1 MGPILLRRNRE
12 FMGISNLIGLLS
24 GLALFLYGISL
35 MGDGLSKVAGDKL
48 QKILYQLTSN
58 PVKGILLGIAVTA
71 LIQSS
76 SATSVMAIGFVNS
89 GLMQFNEAV
98 SIILGS
104 IVGTSITGWIVS
116 LTALDPGEGIMVI
129 FSTTFITG
137 VLAIVGICLYKFSKK
152 PMRNHIG
159 AILLGL
165 AVLMFGMNAMSAAVT
180 PLRENEQFLAML
192 TRFSNPL
199 LGLLVGIVFT
209 AIIQSS
215 AAAVGI
221 LQALSMTGSLSFAE
235 TYPIIL
241 GIAVGGALPVL
252 LGAMGASINA
262 RRTALV
268 HLLIDIFGAAFCG
281 IVFYAINAVHP
292 FKFMNAAMTPVR
304 VAALNTVFRIVT
316 VVVLTPMINV
326 LGKIA
331 CKIIPDE
338 PETKTENKAGDWDL
352 LDERFLSH
360 PAIAIEQSRIVVFSM
375 AAYVQGNLDKAL
387 SLLHEYS
394 EEGFQEVQEL
404 EEIVDHYEDRIGTY
418 LIKVSAAELTEKQN
432 EDLYQFLHAI
442 TDLERISDHATNIS
456 ENAKEIYDKSI
467 VLSPDAV
474 HELDVMEAA
483 VREVVDLAIRALTD
497 EDQESAHMVEPLEE
511 LIDDLSDEMKHRHVD
526 RLQKGICTLQHGFVF
541 NDLITN
547 FERISDHCSNIAV
560 AMIELEK
567 DAFDTHDY
575 VESLIARK
583 DEEFSHYFQKFKEKY
598 TLD

>member
-1 MGPILLRRNRE
+1 
-12 FMGISNLIGLLS
+12 
-24 GLALFLYGISL
+24 
-35 MGDGLSKVAGDKL
+35 V
-48 QKILYQLTSN
+48 
-58 PVKGILLGIAVTA
+58 VTA

-104 IVGTSITGWIVS
+104 IVGTSITGWIVC
-116 LTALDPGEGIMVI
+116 LTTLNPGDGIMVI

-137 VLAIVGICLYKFSKK
+137 VLAIVGILLYKFSKK
-152 PMRNHIG
+152 PMHNHIG

-165 AVLMFGMNAMSAAVT
+165 AVLMFGMNAMSASVT
-180 PLRENEQFLAML
+180 PLRENEQFLALL

-241 GIAVGGALPVL
+241 GIAIGGAVPVL
-252 LGAMGASINA
+252 LGAMGASLNA

-268 HLLIDIFGAAFCG
+268 HLIIDILGAAFCG

-292 FKFMNAAMTPVR
+292 FSFMNATMTPVR

-316 VVVLTPMINV
+316 VAVLTPAIDL
-326 LGKIA
+326 LGKLA
-331 CKIIPDE
+331 CKIMPDE
-338 PETKTENKAGDWDL
+338 PVQQTENKPGDWDL

-375 AAYVQGNLDKAL
+375 AAYVQGNVDRAL

-394 EEGFQEVQEL
+394 EKGFQEVQEL
-404 EEIVDHYEDRIGTY
+404 EETVDHYEDRIGTY
-418 LIKVSAAELTEKQN
+418 LIKVSASELTQRQN

-456 ENAKEIYDKSI
+456 ENAKEIHDKSI
-467 VLSPDAV
+467 ELSPDAI
-474 HELDVMEAA
+474 HELNVMEAA
-483 VREVVDLAIRALTD
+483 VREVLDLAIRALTD

-575 VESLIARK
+575 VESLMARK
-583 DEEFSHYFQKFKEKY
+583 DEEFSRYFRKFKEKY

>member
-1 MGPILLRRNRE
+1 MNLL
-12 FMGISNLIGLLS
+12 NLIGLLS

-35 MGDGLSKVAGDKL
+35 MGDGLSKVAGDSL
-48 QKILYQLTSN
+48 QKVLYQLTSN
-58 PVKGILLGIAVTA
+58 PFKGILLGIVVTA

-89 GLMQFNEAV
+89 GLMQFTEAV

-116 LTALDPGEGIMVI
+116 LSSLELGDGILMI

-152 PMRNHIG
+152 PTNNHIG

-165 AVLMFGMNAMSAAVT
+165 AVLMFGMNAMSSAVT
-180 PLRENEQFLAML
+180 PLRENEAFLNLL
-192 TRFSNPL
+192 TKFSNPF
-199 LGLLVGIVFT
+199 LGILVGIVFT
-209 AIIQSS
+209 AVIQSS

-252 LGAMGASINA
+252 LSAMGASLNA

-268 HLLIDIFGAAFCG
+268 HLISDVLGALFCG
-281 IVFYAINAVHP
+281 LVFYTLNAIHP
-292 FKFMNAAMTPVR
+292 FSFMTATMNPVR

-316 VVVLTPMINV
+316 VLFLTPLIGVM
-326 LGKIA
+326 GKMA
-331 CKIIPDE
+331 CYFIKETEERPQVE
-338 PETKTENKAGDWDL
+338 PGDWDL
-352 LDERFLSH
+352 LDERFLRQ
-360 PAIAIEQSRIVVFSM
+360 PAIAIEQSRIVVYSM
-375 AAYVQGNLDKAL
+375 AAHVRENLDKAL
-387 SLLHEYS
+387 SLLHGYS

-404 EEIVDHYEDRIGTY
+404 EETVDHYEDKIGTY
-418 LIKVSAAELTEKQN
+418 LVKVSAAELTTRQN

-456 ENAKEIYDKSI
+456 ENAKEIHDKDI
-467 VLSPDAV
+467 QLSRDAV
-474 HELDVMEAA
+474 HELDVMQDA
-483 VREVVDLAIRALTD
+483 VREVLDLALRSLTEQD
-497 EDQESAHMVEPLEE
+497 EKSAHMVEPLEE
-511 LIDDLSDEMKHRHVD
+511 LIDDLSDEMKHRHID

-547 FERISDHCSNIAV
+547 LERISDHCSNLAI
-560 AMIELEK
+560 AMIELEQ

-575 VESLIARK
+575 VESLMGRK
-583 DEEFSHYFQKFKEKY
+583 DEEFAKYFRFFKEKY
-598 TLD
+598 RLTE

>member
-1 MGPILLRRNRE
+1 MNIL
-12 FMGISNLIGLLS
+12 NLIGLLS

-35 MGDGLSKVAGDKL
+35 MGDGLSKVAGDRL
-48 QKILYQLTSN
+48 QKVLYQLTSS
-58 PVKGILLGIAVTA
+58 PIKGILLGIAVTA

-89 GLMQFNEAV
+89 GLMEFQEAV

-116 LTALDPGEGIMVI
+116 LSSIDQGEGLLMI

-137 VLAIVGICLYKFSKK
+137 VLAVIGIVLYKFSKK
-152 PMRNHIG
+152 PMRNHLG
-159 AILLGL
+159 SILLGL
-165 AVLMFGMNAMSAAVT
+165 AVLMFGMNAMSSAVT
-180 PLRENEQFLAML
+180 PLRENQAFLDML
-192 TRFSNPL
+192 TRFSNPV
-199 LGLLVGIVFT
+199 LGILVGIVFT

-252 LGAMGASINA
+252 LSAAGASLNA
-262 RRTALV
+262 RRTALI
-268 HLLIDIFGAAFCG
+268 HLMIDVFGAVFCG
-281 IVFYAINAVHP
+281 VVFYAANAVHP
-292 FKFMNAAMTPVR
+292 FGFMKAAMSPVR

-316 VVVLTPMINV
+316 VLVLTPLIGV
-326 LGKIA
+326 LGKMA
-331 CKIIPDE
+331 CAIMKE
-338 PETKTENKAGDWDL
+338 RPETKSDTELSGDWDL
-352 LDERFLSH
+352 LDDRFVSH
-360 PAIAIEQSRIVVFSM
+360 PAIAIEQSRIVVCSM
-375 AAYVQGNLDKAL
+375 AAHTQANLEKAV
-387 SLLHEYS
+387 LLLDNYS

-404 EEIVDHYEDRIGTY
+404 EETVDRYEDKIGTY
-418 LIKVSAAELTEKQN
+418 LVKISSSELTQHQN
-432 EDLYQFLHAI
+432 EDLYRFLHAI

-456 ENAKEIYDKSI
+456 ENAKEIHDKSI
-467 VLSPDAV
+467 DLSSGAIE
-474 HELDVMEAA
+474 ELRVMEAA
-483 VREVVDLAIRALTD
+483 VKEVLSLALRALTEQD
-497 EDQESAHMVEPLEE
+497 EECAHMVEPLEE
-511 LIDDLSDEMKHRHVD
+511 LIDDLSDEMKNRHVS

-560 AMIELEK
+560 AMIELEQ

-575 VESLIARK
+575 VENLMERK
-583 DEEFSHYFQKFKEKY
+583 DEEFSRYFKKFAEKY
-598 TLD
+598 KLN

>member
-1 MGPILLRRNRE
+1 
-12 FMGISNLIGLLS
+12 MGISNLIGLLS

-58 PVKGILLGIAVTA
+58 PVKGILLGIVVTA

-104 IVGTSITGWIVS
+104 IVGTSITGWIVC
-116 LTALDPGEGIMVI
+116 LTTLNPGDGIMVI

-137 VLAIVGICLYKFSKK
+137 VLAIVGILLYKFSKK
-152 PMRNHIG
+152 PMHNHIG

-165 AVLMFGMNAMSAAVT
+165 AVLMFGMNAMSASVT
-180 PLRENEQFLAML
+180 PLRENEQFLALL

-241 GIAVGGALPVL
+241 GIAIGGAVPVL
-252 LGAMGASINA
+252 LGAMGASLNA

-268 HLLIDIFGAAFCG
+268 HLIIDILGAAFCG

-292 FKFMNAAMTPVR
+292 FSFMNATMTPVR

-316 VVVLTPMINV
+316 VAVLTPAIDL
-326 LGKIA
+326 LGKLA
-331 CKIIPDE
+331 CKIMPDE
-338 PETKTENKAGDWDL
+338 PIQQTENKPGDWDL

-375 AAYVQGNLDKAL
+375 AAYVQGNVDRAL

-394 EEGFQEVQEL
+394 EKGFQEVQEL
-404 EEIVDHYEDRIGTY
+404 EETVDHYEDRIGTY
-418 LIKVSAAELTEKQN
+418 LIKVSASELTQRQN

-456 ENAKEIYDKSI
+456 ENAKEIHDKSI
-467 VLSPDAV
+467 ELSPDAI
-474 HELDVMEAA
+474 HELNVMEAA
-483 VREVVDLAIRALTD
+483 VREVLDLAIRALTD

-575 VESLIARK
+575 VESLMARK
-583 DEEFSHYFQKFKEKY
+583 DEEFSRYFRKFKEKY

>member
-1 MGPILLRRNRE
+1 
-12 FMGISNLIGLLS
+12 MGISNLIGLLS

-58 PVKGILLGIAVTA
+58 PVKGILLGIVVTA

-104 IVGTSITGWIVS
+104 IVGTSITGWIVC
-116 LTALDPGEGIMVI
+116 LTTLNPGDGILVI

-137 VLAIVGICLYKFSKK
+137 VLAIVGILLYKFSKK

-165 AVLMFGMNAMSAAVT
+165 AVLMFGMNAMSASVT
-180 PLRENEQFLAML
+180 PLRENEQFLALL

-241 GIAVGGALPVL
+241 GIAIGGAVPVL
-252 LGAMGASINA
+252 LGAMGASLNA

-268 HLLIDIFGAAFCG
+268 HLIIDILGAAFCG

-292 FKFMNAAMTPVR
+292 FSFMNATMTPVR

-316 VVVLTPMINV
+316 VAVLTPAIDL
-326 LGKIA
+326 LGKLA
-331 CKIIPDE
+331 CKIMPDE
-338 PETKTENKAGDWDL
+338 PVQQTESKPGDWDL

-375 AAYVQGNLDKAL
+375 AAYVQGNVDRAL

-394 EEGFQEVQEL
+394 EKGFQEVQEL
-404 EEIVDHYEDRIGTY
+404 EETVDHYEDRIGTY
-418 LIKVSAAELTEKQN
+418 LIKVSASELTQRQN

-456 ENAKEIYDKSI
+456 ENAKEIHDKSI
-467 VLSPDAV
+467 ELSSDAV
-474 HELDVMEAA
+474 HELNVMEAA
-483 VREVVDLAIRALTD
+483 VREVLDLAIRALTD

-575 VESLIARK
+575 VESLMARK
-583 DEEFSHYFQKFKEKY
+583 DEEFSRYFRKFKEKY